1 MILVISSSKKG
12 SNMAEIATT
21 NGSSAQAPAQKIR
34 RREDPALITGRG
46 QYVGDIRRPG
56 MLYVSFVRSLYPHA
70 RIVNIDVSEAQ
81 AHPDVVMVVTGTDT
95 AHLGE
100 LLTNLGP
107 GSHWAPQPPL
117 AVGTVNFMSEPV
129 AAVVAES
136 ETAALDAVDLVA
148 VDYEVLPSVG
158 GLEAAVREDAPKVFD
173 EQGNVAI
180 VKEKTVGDVEGGFA
194 QADKV
199 ISLSMRQP
207 RLALVP
213 MEPRAILAEGQPD
226 GTLSV
231 WISNQSIWLARLQF
245 ATTLHM
251 QPSDIK
257 ITIPNVGGAF
267 GGKTRL
273 CGEEVVTAFLA
284 QKLQR
289 PVRWLEN
296 RSENLV
302 TMGHGRGTNAN
313 IQAAVRKDGTI
324 LALKAEFFADLGG
337 YPGDYS
343 LISVDS
349 TASMISGTYAIPA
362 ITTIIKGI
370 KTNIAPTGPYR
381 GAGRP
386 EACYFIERTMDAIA
400 HALSLD
406 PVEVRKRNLI
416 PAEAFPYTTATSTTY
431 DSGAYNYALDTLLAA
446 ANYGE
451 LRAEQARRRAQGQYM
466 GIGLCVYIES
476 TAIGGQ
482 GMSGQ
487 PDSGQVRISPD
498 GKILVESASVDSGQ
512 GHVTSFATIVA
523 REFGVPIEQVE
534 VYIGDTPNSHSLATF
549 ASRSMGVGG
558 VALAQSARAVKAQML
573 KLASHL
579 LEVGESDL
587 ELREGRV
594 QVSGVPGKAYT
605 FAQLAAIAEDP
616 AQKEQFPEDLQ
627 KELLKGL
634 CSMQGFEPADL
645 SYPFGA
651 HLAVVQVDPETGEV
665 KFQRYVAVDDYGH
678 VLIPTLVEGQTH
690 GAITQGIGQALFE
703 QMAYDAS
710 GQVLSATLMDYAV
723 PIARELPDYELT
735 LTETPSPLNVLGVK
749 GAGEAGTVAAPAAV
763 TNAVIDALLP
773 LGVTALDVPLTP
785 NNVWQ
790 AIQRA
795 RG

>member
-1 MILVISSSKKG
+1 MS
-12 SNMAEIATT
+12 EATT
-21 NGSSAQAPAQKIR
+21 AKDRSQPPAEQTVR
-34 RREDPALITGRG
+34 RREDPVLITGRG

-56 MLYVSFVRSLYPHA
+56 LLSISFVRSPYPHA
-70 RIVNIDVSEAQ
+70 RIVAIDAQ
-81 AHPDVVMVVTGTDT
+81 QALAHPGVVTVVTGADT

-100 LLTNLGP
+100 LLTNLFP
-107 GSHWAPQPPL
+107 GSAWAPQPPMPRDE
-117 AVGTVNFMSEPV
+117 VNFAGEPV

-136 ETAALDAVDLVA
+136 DIAAFEAAELVD

-158 GLEAAVREDAPKVFD
+158 GLDAALREGGPKIFNEHSNIAVTR
-173 EQGNVAI
+173 
-180 VKEKTVGDVEGGFA
+180 EKTIGDVAGGFA
-194 QADKV
+194 QADRV
-199 ISLSMRQP
+199 VSLYMRQP
-207 RLALVP
+207 RLALMP
-213 MEPRAILAEGQPD
+213 MEPRGIVAEGHAD

-231 WISNQSIWLARLQF
+231 SISSQSIFLARIQL

-251 QPSDIK
+251 APTDIK
-257 ITIPNVGGAF
+257 IAVPHVGGAF

-273 CGEEVVTAFLA
+273 SGEEVVTAFIA

-289 PVRWLEN
+289 PVRWLESREDN
-296 RSENLV
+296 IVS
-302 TMGHGRGTNAN
+302 MGHGRGLHAS
-313 IQAAVRKDGTI
+313 IQAAVRNDGTV

-343 LISVDS
+343 ILSVDS

-362 ITTIIKGI
+362 ITTIVHAV
-370 KTNIAPTGPYR
+370 KTNAVPTGPYR

-386 EACYFIERTMDAIA
+386 EACYCIERTMDAIA
-400 HALSLD
+400 HELSLD
-406 PVEVRKRNLI
+406 PADVRRRNLI
-416 PAEAFPYTTATSTTY
+416 PAGVFPYTTATSTTY
-431 DSGAYNYALDTLLAA
+431 DSGAYGYALDTLLKA
-446 ANYGE
+446 ANYE
-451 LRAEQARRRAQGQYM
+451 QLRAEQARQRAQGRCV

-487 PDSGQVRISPD
+487 PDSGQVRISPE

-512 GHVTSFATIVA
+512 GHATAFATIVA
-523 REFGVPIEQVE
+523 QEFGVPVEEVE

-558 VALAQSARAVKAQML
+558 VALKRSAQAVKAQMF

-579 LEVGESDL
+579 LEVGEGDL
-587 ELREGRV
+587 ELREGVV

-605 FAQLAAIAEDP
+605 FAQLATIAENP

-651 HLAVVQVDPETGEV
+651 HLAVVEVDPETGNV

-710 GQVLSATLMDYAV
+710 GQVLSSTLLDYAV
-723 PIARELPDYELT
+723 PIAEEVPSFELI
-735 LTETPSPLNVLGVK
+735 LTETPSPLNILGIK
-749 GAGEAGTVAAPAAV
+749 GAGEAGTVAAPATVA
-763 TNAVIDALLP
+763 NAVIDALLP
-773 LGVTALDVPLTP
+773 LGVTSLDVPLTP
-785 NNVWQ
+785 QNVWQ
-790 AIQRA
+790 AIQNARA
-795 RG
+795 SSGNGHS

>member
-1 MILVISSSKKG
+1 
-12 SNMAEIATT
+12 MAEIATT

-416 PAEAFPYTTATSTTY
+416 PPTVFPYTTATNTTY
-431 DSGAYNYALDTLLAA
+431 DSGAYAQTLDALLAA
-446 ANYGE
+446 ANYQQV
-451 LRAEQARRRAQGQYM
+451 RAEQARLREQGRHI
-466 GIGLCVYIES
+466 GVGLCAYIES
-476 TAIGGQ
+476 TAMGGQ

-487 PDSGQVRISPD
+487 PDSAQMGITPE
-498 GKILVESASVDSGQ
+498 GKIIVETASVDSGQ
-512 GHVTSFATIVA
+512 GHATSFATIVA
-523 REFGVPIEQVE
+523 AELGVPVEQIEVQ
-534 VYIGDTPNSHSLATF
+534 IGDSPNSHSLATF
-549 ASRSMGVGG
+549 ASRSMAVSG
-558 VALAQSARAVKAQML
+558 VAIKLSAQAVKAQML
-573 KLASHL
+573 KLAAHL
-579 LEVGESDL
+579 LEASESDL

-594 QVSGVPGKAYT
+594 QVSGVPSKAYT
-605 FAQLAAIAEDP
+605 FSQLATIAEDRTR
-616 AQKEQFPEDLQ
+616 KEQLPVDLQ

-645 SYPFGA
+645 AYPFGA
-651 HLAVVQVDPETGEV
+651 HLVVVEVDPDTGEV
-665 KFQRYVAVDDYGH
+665 KILRYVAVDDYGR
-678 VLIPTLVEGQTH
+678 VLVPTLVEGQTH
-690 GAITQGIGQALFE
+690 GAIAQGIGQALFE
-703 QMAYDAS
+703 QMVYDS
-710 GQVLSATLMDYAV
+710 NGQVLNSTLMDYAV
-723 PIARELPDYELT
+723 PLASTLPIFELT

-749 GAGEAGTVAAPAAV
+749 GAGEAGSVAAPAAI
-763 TNAVIDALLP
+763 TNAVLDALAP
-773 LGVTALDVPLTP
+773 LGVTALDIPLTP
-785 NNVWQ
+785 ENVWQ
-790 AIQRA
+790 AIHRIGNGRMSA
-795 RG
+795 SAK